1 MPLRWSNTLSP
12 TVRWRRS
19 NGGSRFSVTLL
30 AVTSITTWPSSWTLS
45 VTAAA
50 VTSSIMHS
58 AGVTIPIWRRGGITT
73 EGVIHL
79 DSPDEQPVLAATA
92 SWTHRWF
99 GDRHSLLLAG
109 SHVYGAP
116 CEQSRIRSP
125 PSLLWKELGLGDRQ
139 LYRNVLDGRRKSW
152 FFHAG
157 SKQQRL
163 HEGSKQ

>member
-1 MPLRWSNTLSP
+1 MWCHTTTWTGNNGIERCLSGDP
-12 TVRWRRS
+12 IRSLQQHGGGGGS

-58 AGVTIPIWRRGGITT
+58 AGVTITIWRRGGITT

-79 DSPDEQPVLAATA
+79 DSPDEQPSVLADTA

-99 GDRHSLLLAG
+99 GARHSLLLAG
-109 SHVYGAP
+109 SYVYGAP
-116 CEQSRIRSP
+116 CEQSHIRTP
-125 PSLLWKELGLGDRQ
+125 LFPVVEG
-139 LYRNVLDGRRKSW
+139 
-152 FFHAG
+152 AG
-157 SKQQRL
+157 IRWPAAA
-163 HEGSKQ
+163 

>member
-1 MPLRWSNTLSP
+1 MAPKPSWWMWCHTTTWTGNNGIERCLSGDP
-12 TVRWRRS
+12 MRSLQQRGSDGS

-73 EGVIHL
+73 EGVIHR
-79 DSPDEQPVLAATA
+79 DSLDEQPSVLADTA

-109 SHVYGAP
+109 SYVYGAS
-116 CEQSRIRSP
+116 CEQSHIKTPPLPCCERS
-125 PSLLWKELGLGDRQ
+125 WD
-139 LYRNVLDGRRKSW
+139 
-152 FFHAG
+152 
-157 SKQQRL
+157 
-163 HEGSKQ
+163 